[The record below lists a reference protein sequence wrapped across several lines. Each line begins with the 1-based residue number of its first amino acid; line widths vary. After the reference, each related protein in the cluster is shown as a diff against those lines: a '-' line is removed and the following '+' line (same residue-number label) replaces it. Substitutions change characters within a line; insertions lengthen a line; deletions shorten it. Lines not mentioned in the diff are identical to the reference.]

1 MIDDPGLLSF
11 ALGMPAT
18 ELFPAEAY
26 ARATAHVL
34 ETDPQALQYGLP
46 FAPLKAHVVE
56 LMARRGVKVSPDQ
69 VFLTTGAQ
77 QAMSLLVRLLLD
89 PGGRIVLEEAV
100 YDGIHA
106 SAQPL
111 LPRMVTVPTDLEDGI
126 DVDAVE
132 AALAEGDRPAFVYL
146 IPEGQNPLGV
156 TLSAEKRARLLELAA
171 RYGVP
176 LIEDDVYGLLH
187 YGEGPAQPAMRAL
200 DDRWVFYIGS
210 FSKIMAPGLR
220 VGWIV
225 APEGYGSLLSL
236 LKHGTDM
243 DVSSL
248 TQRTISAFL
257 DAGDLPGHLDR
268 LRSAYRRR
276 RDLLMAALREH
287 FPADA
292 RWSEPTSGF
301 YTWVSLSPETD
312 TLEVLRTA
320 VAAERVAFI
329 PGQALSAGADA
340 RSCLRLCFATCPE
353 HRIADGVAGI
363 ARAVAATP
371 RAEPARAEA

>member
-18 ELFPAEAY
+18 ELFPTEGY
-26 ARATAHVL
+26 ARACAHVL
-34 ETDPQALQYGLP
+34 ASDPQALQYGLP
-46 FAPLKAHVVE
+46 FAPLRAHVVE
-56 LMARRGVKVSPDQ
+56 LMARRGVAVREDQ

-111 LPRMVTVPTDLEDGI
+111 LPRLVTVPTDLDEGI

-132 AALAEGDRPAFVYL
+132 AALAEGDRPAFVYV

-156 TLSAEKRARLLELAA
+156 TMSAARRARLVELAA

-176 LIEDDVYGLLH
+176 IIEDDVYGLLH
-187 YGEGPAQPAMRAL
+187 YGDGEPQPALRAL
-200 DDRWVFYIGS
+200 DERWVFYVGS

-248 TQRTISAFL
+248 TQRTVSAFL
-257 DAGDLPGHLDR
+257 DAGELPAHLER
-268 LRSAYRRR
+268 LRAAYRRR
-276 RDLLMAALREH
+276 RDLLVAALRQH

-301 YTWVSLSPETD
+301 YTWVSLPPETD
-312 TLEVLRTA
+312 TLQVLRTA
-320 VAAERVAFI
+320 VEAERVAFI
-329 PGQALSAGADA
+329 PGQALSAAADA
-340 RSCLRLCFATCPE
+340 RSSLRLCFATCPE
-353 HRIADGVAGI
+353 ERIGEGVAAI

-371 RAEPARAEA
+371 RAQPDSAEA